1 MESKALQGG
10 EFLIRKTKAEDIFIP
25 EEFDE
30 EQLMIAQTCNDFI
43 VSEVYPTSARLD
55 EHEEGLM
62 SQVMKKAGEMGLLGV
77 SVPEEF
83 GGFGQ
88 NFVTSML
95 ASDIMGSGNSFSVAF
110 SAHSG
115 IGTLPI
121 LYYGT
126 QEQKEKYL
134 PFLATGEK
142 LGSYCLT
149 EPGAGSD
156 ANSGTTKAVLSED
169 GKNWILNGQKMWITN
184 GGFADV
190 YTVFAKIDNDRI
202 LSAFIVERDFEG
214 ISFGAEENKMGIK
227 GSSTVQVFFND
238 CKVPVENQLGKRGE
252 GFRIALNIL
261 NLGRIKLGANVI
273 GSSKRA
279 INLSVQYANERKQ
292 FRSLL
297 SSFPAIKYKLSEQ
310 VIRAF
315 ANETAVYRISKNI
328 EDAIEMYVAQGVDKG
343 IANVDAQRDYVIEA
357 ALIKVYG
364 SEMLDYIVDEGVQI
378 HGGMGF
384 SAETEIEGLYRDSR
398 INRIFEGTNEIN
410 RMVVSDTMIKK
421 GMKKAIELLPAA
433 DKVWA
438 EFEKLSGKP
447 VFADDYHERNKQ
459 IVQNFKD
466 ATLLITKLGME
477 KLGKKIA
484 REQEVLFNLADMM
497 MQLYVAESA
506 ALRVEK
512 MDKTLDKHDIDIF
525 KQILDVLQYES
536 GQILYK
542 AGLDAIMTVVPAE
555 EQDKFIN
562 ALTYYT
568 SVKPANF
575 IEARRN
581 IANRLI
587 EDNKYTFS
595 TYQ

>member
-1 MESKALQGG
+1 
-10 EFLIRKTKAEDIFIP
+10 
-25 EEFDE
+25 
-30 EQLMIAQTCNDFI
+30 MIAQSCNDFI
-43 VSEVYPTSARLD
+43 EAEVHPTSDRVD
-55 EHEEGLM
+55 NHEEGLM
-62 SQVMKKAGEMGLLGV
+62 EQVMKKAGEMGLLGV
-77 SVPEEF
+77 SVPEEY

-121 LYYGT
+121 LYYGNE
-126 QEQKEKYL
+126 EQKQQYL
-134 PFLATGEK
+134 PGLASGEK
-142 LGSYCLT
+142 LGAYCLT

-156 ANSGTTKAVLSED
+156 ANSGSTKAVLSDD
-169 GKNWILNGQKMWITN
+169 GKHWILNGQKMWITN

-202 LSAFIVERDFEG
+202 LSAFIVEKEYEG
-214 ISFGAEENKMGIK
+214 LSLGAEENKMGIK

-238 CKVPVENQLGKRGE
+238 CKVPVGNLLGKRGE

-273 GSSKRA
+273 GSSKRG
-279 INLSVQYANERKQ
+279 INLSVRYANERKQ
-292 FRSLL
+292 FRTLIST
-297 SSFPAIKYKLSEQ
+297 FPAIKYKLSEQ

-315 ANETAVYRISKNI
+315 ANESAVYRISKNI
-328 EDAIEMYVAQGVDKG
+328 EEAIDMYVEEGVDKG
-343 IANVDAQRDYVIEA
+343 IANVNAQRDYVIEA

-364 SEMLDYIVDEGVQI
+364 SEMLDYVVDEGVQI

-384 SAETEIEGLYRDSR
+384 SAETEIESLYRDSR

-421 GMKKAIELLPAA
+421 GSKKAIELLPALE
-433 DKVWA
+433 KVWA
-438 EFEKLSGKP
+438 EFETLPAKP
-447 VFADDYHERNKQ
+447 TFANDYYERNQ
-459 IVQNFKD
+459 QYISNFKR
-466 ATLLITKLGME
+466 ATLLMTKLSME
-477 KLGKKIA
+477 KLGRKIA
-484 REQEVLFNLADMM
+484 SQQEVLFNLADMM
-497 MQLYVAESA
+497 MQTYVAESA
-506 ALRVEK
+506 ALRIEK
-512 MDKTLDKHDIDIF
+512 MDKTLNNTNIGVF
-525 KQILDVLQYES
+525 KDILDTLQYES

-542 AGLDAIMTVVPAE
+542 AGLDAIMTVVTDD
-555 EQDKFIN
+555 EQDKYIN
-562 ALTYYT
+562 ALTHYT

-575 IEARRN
+575 IQARRN
-581 IANRLI
+581 VADKLI